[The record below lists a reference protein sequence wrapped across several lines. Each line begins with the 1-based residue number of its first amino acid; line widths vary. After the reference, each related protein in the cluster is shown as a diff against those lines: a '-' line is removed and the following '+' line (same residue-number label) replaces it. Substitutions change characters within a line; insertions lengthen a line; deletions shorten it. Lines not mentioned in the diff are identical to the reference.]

1 VEDSLSSPRRRCAP
15 DPLLRLPGEARGSY
29 TLQAAIAACHAR
41 AQTAPETDWNRI
53 AELYRELSELTRSP
67 IVELNRAVA
76 VSMAFGPALGLDLL
90 DSLREEPSLKSY
102 HLLPAVR
109 ADLLIKLGR
118 PAEARSELERAA
130 SLTRNE
136 RERALLLERAEGLR
150 A

>member
-1 VEDSLSSPRRRCAP
+1 
-15 DPLLRLPGEARGSY
+15 
-29 TLQAAIAACHAR
+29 
-41 AQTAPETDWNRI
+41 
-53 AELYRELSELTRSP
+53 
-67 IVELNRAVA
+67 
-76 VSMAFGPALGLDLL
+76 MAFGPSLGLDLL
-90 DSLREEPSLKSY
+90 DSLRDAPALRNY

-118 PAEARSELERAA
+118 PMEARSELERAA